1 MTSQPNPWW
10 LVAFYLLLAAF
21 VSTEYPVVG
30 GIIALVTV
38 IAMVLVANQNT

>member
-10 LVAFYLLLAAF
+10 LIGFYLLLAAF

-30 GIIALVTV
+30 GVVAVTVV